1 MPRSRP
7 ATKTQPKAGSAKD
20 HADAGARPFFEEIQ
34 NRAYEPILRGE
45 CGSLRFDLRRGSGL
59 EHWYIL
65 IDDGNIT
72 VSHGRAR
79 ADTVAKADGEL
90 FDRIVQGRANAMAA
104 QLRGALVVEGDLH
117 LLMVFQ
123 RLFPGPPRSS
133 TAARPAKARGKPAR
147 ARGKGAS
154 K

>member
-7 ATKTQPKAGSAKD
+7 ATKTEPKAGSAKD
-20 HADAGARPFFEEIQ
+20 RADAGARPFFEEIQ
-34 NRAYEPILRGE
+34 SRAYEPILRGE
-45 CGSLRFDLRRGSGL
+45 SGSLRFDLRRESGL
-59 EHWYIL
+59 EHWYIS

-72 VSHGRAR
+72 VSHGRGR
-79 ADTVAKADGEL
+79 ADTVATADGEL
-90 FDRIVQGRANAMAA
+90 FDRIAQGRANAMAA
-104 QLRGALVVEGDLH
+104 QLRGALVVKGDLH

-133 TAARPAKARGKPAR
+133 TAVRPARAGGKPAR
-147 ARGKGAS
+147 DRRKGS

>member
-7 ATKTQPKAGSAKD
+7 TTKAQRKAASAKD
-20 HADAGARPFFEEIQ
+20 HADAGARPFFEELQ
-34 NRAYEPILRGE
+34 VRAYEPILRGE
-45 CGSLRFDLRRGSGL
+45 SGSLRFDLRRGSVP

-72 VSHGRAR
+72 VSHRRAR
-79 ADTVAKADGEL
+79 ADMVAKADGEL
-90 FDRIVQGRANAMAA
+90 FDRIAQGRANAMAA
-104 QLRGALVVEGDLH
+104 QLSGALVVEGDLH

-133 TAARPAKARGKPAR
+133 TAARPAGARGKPAR
-147 ARGKGAS
+147 ARGKGPT